1 MKISMI
7 EFIGDELTN
16 RSEALAIF
24 GIIEIDQITF
34 DQIER
39 CVTILKIEVDR
50 DKLFDELINVQSTF
64 KEIISYRESLS
75 DQIKK
80 YIGISEFNC
89 DKIEETDEECEEFIH
104 KSSTPA
110 PDHQQNNSRVR
121 PDQLWAYFLSKI
133 SPYCEE
139 LKKLLCF
146 VYSIPCSNAFTEGV
160 FNHMKH
166 AWTPSRNSMS
176 IEAIASELK
185 IRMNGKMNCD
195 EFFSYVQN
203 ERELIQCARGT
214 QKYKFKKSS

>member
-80 YIGISEFNC
+80 HIGISEFNC
-89 DKIEETDEECEEFIH
+89 DKIEETDAECEEFIH

-110 PDHQQNNSRVR
+110 PDHQQNNSRVC
-121 PDQLWAYFLSKI
+121 PDQLWAYVLSKI

-139 LKKLLCF
+139 LKNYFVSFIRFHVQTLL
-146 VYSIPCSNAFTEGV
+146 PKAF
-160 FNHMKH
+160 
-166 AWTPSRNSMS
+166 
-176 IEAIASELK
+176 
-185 IRMNGKMNCD
+185 
-195 EFFSYVQN
+195 
-203 ERELIQCARGT
+203 LIT
-214 QKYKFKKSS
+214 

>member
-1 MKISMI
+1 MI

-80 YIGISEFNC
+80 YI
-89 DKIEETDEECEEFIH
+89 ECEEFIH

-121 PDQLWAYFLSKI
+121 PDQLWAYVLSKI

-139 LKKLLCF
+139 LKKLLRF

-166 AWTPSRNSMS
+166 ARTPSINSMS